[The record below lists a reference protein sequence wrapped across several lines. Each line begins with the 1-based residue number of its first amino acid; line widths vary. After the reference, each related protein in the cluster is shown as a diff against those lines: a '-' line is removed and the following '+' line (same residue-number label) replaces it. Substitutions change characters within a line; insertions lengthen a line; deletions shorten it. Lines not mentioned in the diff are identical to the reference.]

1 MADYFTE
8 FVAHRL
14 NDEFTR
20 LSIGGDTDPV
30 EGLTA
35 TASNSGVDIVSSQ
48 ASGHY
53 NGAQVLSHLDGLE
66 PGDVSVTDKSDDD
79 IWPQIAKFAK

>member
-1 MADYFTE
+1 MTDYFTE

-20 LSIGGDTDPV
+20 LSIDGDTDPV

-35 TASNSGVDIVSSQ
+35 RASNGGVDITSQ
-48 ASGHY
+48 AASGHY

-66 PGDVSVTDKSDDD
+66 PGDVSVTDKAGDD
-79 IWPQIAKFAK
+79 IWPQIAKFAV